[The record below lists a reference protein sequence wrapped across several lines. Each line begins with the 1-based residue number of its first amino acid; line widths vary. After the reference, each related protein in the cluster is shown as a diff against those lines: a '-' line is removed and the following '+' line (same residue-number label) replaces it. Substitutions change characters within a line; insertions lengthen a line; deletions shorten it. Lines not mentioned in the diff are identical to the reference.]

1 MRRRDFIKKSGLLGL
16 AVTLPLEVS
25 SSIIKRDPVY
35 FGLIAD
41 IHKDVMHDADFRL
54 QSFINAVHQKKAD
67 FILQLGDFCV
77 PHERNSEFLNIWNTY
92 EGDKHHV
99 LGNHDTDGGYTR
111 DQTRKFWDMPAN
123 YYSFD
128 KGGVHFIILDG
139 NDKNPKPWTGYNRY
153 IAQEQQE
160 WLKNDLMQTDN
171 PTVIFSHQTLE
182 LESDGVANMK
192 TIRNILEEA
201 NAAAGFQKV
210 ICCLCG
216 HTHTDFQT
224 KINGIYYVQINSASY
239 RWVGGDYQKIRYSEE
254 IDKKYQWIKYT
265 IPYKDPL
272 YTFVEIRPN
281 KIVIS
286 PKETSF
292 VGPGPE
298 ELKMPQSGS
307 HDPIVPRISK
317 FKLSI

>member
-1 MRRRDFIKKSGLLGL
+1 MRRRDFIRKSGLLGL

-25 SSIIKRDPVY
+25 SSLIKRDPVY

-41 IHKDVMHDADFRL
+41 VHKDVMHDADARL
-54 QSFINAVHQKKAD
+54 QAFIDAAHSKNPD

-77 PHERNSEFLNIWNTY
+77 PHERNREFLNIWKSY
-92 EGDKHHV
+92 KGEKHHV
-99 LGNHDTDGGYTR
+99 LGNHDTDGGYSR
-111 DQTRKFWDMPAN
+111 EQTREFWDMPAN

-128 KGGVHFIILDG
+128 KGGIHFVILDG
-139 NDKNPKPWTGYNRY
+139 NDKNPKPWSGYNRY
-153 IAQEQQE
+153 IDEMQQE
-160 WLKNDLMQTDN
+160 WLKNDLEQTSN
-171 PTVIFSHQTLE
+171 PTVVFSHQTLE

-192 TIRNILEEA
+192 TIRKILEDA
-201 NAAAGFQKV
+201 NDKAGFQKV
-210 ICCLCG
+210 ICCLSG

-224 KINGIYYVQINSASY
+224 RINGIYYVQINSASY
-239 RWVGGDYQKIRYSEE
+239 RWVGGDYKTIRYSEE
-254 IDKKYQWIKYT
+254 IDKQYEWIKYT

-272 YTFVEIRPN
+272 FTFVEIRHN

-298 ELKMPQSGS
+298 ELNMPAQRPN
-307 HDPIVPRISK
+307 DPIVPAISR
-317 FKLSI
+317 FKLGI